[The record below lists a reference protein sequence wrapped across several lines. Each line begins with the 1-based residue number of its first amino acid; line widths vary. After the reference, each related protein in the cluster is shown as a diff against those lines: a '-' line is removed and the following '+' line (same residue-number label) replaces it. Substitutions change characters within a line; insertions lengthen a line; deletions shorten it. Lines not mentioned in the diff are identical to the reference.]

1 MEHISLAMVLAFLTA
16 LICTAHSDDGAHSS
30 SVKAFESSNHESH
43 QPQKRSPS
51 ASPSAY
57 DEDLLLA
64 DSGLMD
70 APYNLDDVDK
80 RNTLFRFGKRQGSL
94 FRFGK
99 RGGSLFRFGKRG
111 TLLRFGKR
119 GGSLFRFGRSG
130 PSDSSDSEN
139 MEDKRTLFRF
149 GKRSDLDL
157 LRDALAEAEY
167 SNLPVYAENEPMKRD
182 IQGFHWGMD
191 NDEQ

>member
-1 MEHISLAMVLAFLTA
+1 MEHISLAIVFAFFTA
-16 LICTAHSDDGAHSS
+16 VICTAYSEDAAQSS
-30 SVKAFESSNHESH
+30 SLKALENSNHDSH

-51 ASPSAY
+51 ASPSSY
-57 DEDLLLA
+57 DEDVMLSDNGLL
-64 DSGLMD
+64 D
-70 APYNLDDVDK
+70 APYSLEDLDK
-80 RNTLFRFGKRQGSL
+80 RNTLFRFGKRGGSL

-99 RGGSLFRFGKRG
+99 RGTLLRFGKRG

-130 PSDSSDSEN
+130 PSDSYDGEN
-139 MEDKRTLFRF
+139 TDDKRTLFRF

-167 SNLPVYAENEPMKRD
+167 SNIPLYAEQEPMKRD
-182 IQGFHWGMD
+182 VQGFHWGMD